1 MKNKTDQA
9 TLLKIAAMLVATPR
23 YVGLML
29 YLSGFVFS
37 GLFLSALHIAE
48 GVAGLSL
55 AVLEGF
61 ALAYI
66 LSRRHLG
73 FSRLDKAFVYLVVGA
88 LLVLLPLC
96 ATPYLWALFNGSSLF
111 ADSTGFWDSF
121 FKFVWVA
128 ATASMPI
135 LIIIGVALVE
145 KDPTDIAISLAERE
159 ATKQQTIAKIEA
171 ETEQALLE
179 YKLLARQAKASH
191 KQQVEQVQQQ
201 AEQPEQQTLQNDFVC
216 DYCGSAFGSVKALA
230 GHSGHCKERAVAMNG
245 NRRVVVEP

>member
-1 MKNKTDQA
+1 MRSNRLDQA
-9 TLLKIAAMLVATPR
+9 SLLKIAAMLVATPR

-37 GLFLSALHIAE
+37 GMFLSVLHIAE

-73 FSRLDKAFVYLVVGA
+73 FSRFDKIFVYVVVGF

-111 ADSTGFWDSF
+111 TDSTSFWGGL

-171 ETEQALLE
+171 ETEQALLQ
-179 YKLLARQAKASH
+179 YKLQAKQIRTEH
-191 KQQVEQVQQQ
+191 KQPTKQRQQKIKQ
-201 AEQPEQQTLQNDFVC
+201 EEQQGDFVC
-216 DYCGSAFGSVKALA
+216 DYCGKNFASVKALA
-230 GHSGHCKERAVAMNG
+230 GHTGHCKVRAKQKNG
-245 NRRVVVEP
+245 RVQQTKEIVL